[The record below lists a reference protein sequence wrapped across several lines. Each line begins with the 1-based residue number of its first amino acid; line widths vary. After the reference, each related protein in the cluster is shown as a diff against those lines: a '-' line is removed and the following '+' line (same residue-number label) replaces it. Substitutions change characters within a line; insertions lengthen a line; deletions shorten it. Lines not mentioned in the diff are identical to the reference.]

1 MKFKLI
7 IIFFFVIS
15 CAQNYTKS
23 PYTSKGFALIYNEED
38 FINKVIK
45 NKLDNTSYEIAHN
58 KLRAGTL
65 IKLINPST
73 NKSMILKNTKKVE
86 YPEFYKILITN
97 PVAKNLE
104 LKADLPFLEII
115 ELKRNKSFIAEKTQI
130 YNEEKKIH
138 SNAPVEKVKIDNISK
153 NKKNINK
160 SIKNNI
166 YIIIA
171 EFYSIESANLLKK
184 RIDKEL
190 TNFDSKKIIIK
201 NKKTNKIS
209 LLSGPYNSI
218 NLMKNDYI
226 QLKKFGF
233 EELDLSINE

>member
-201 NKKTNKIS
+201 SKKTNKIS